1 MDELFKLAA
10 KSIEDGDPEKARE
23 VAKQALEKG
32 IDPFEIIEKGYNI
45 GLDRVGDLFDRGQLF
60 LPELMQSAD
69 AMKACTEVLLG
80 AMDAGNKQGS
90 IKCVIGTVQ
99 GDVHDI
105 GKGIVASLFTAH
117 GIDVYDLGVDVSVD
131 SFINK
136 ALEVDADVIGT
147 SSLLTTTMKTNKELI
162 ETLKERGLR
171 DKFKVIIGGGPVTER
186 FAKRIG
192 ADAFA
197 EDANEGVRKV
207 FELVKSKKKELEKER
222 ELVTS
227 N

>member
-1 MDELFKLAA
+1 MEELFKQAA
-10 KSIEDGDPEKARE
+10 KSIEEGDASKARE
-23 VAKQALEKG
+23 VAKQALDRG
-32 IDPFEIIEKGYNI
+32 VDPFEMIEKGYNV
-45 GLDRVGDLFDRGQLF
+45 GLETVGDLFDRGQLF

-69 AMKACTEVLLG
+69 AMKACTEVLLVD
-80 AMDAGNKQGS
+80 MDAGDKQGS
-90 IKCVIGTVQ
+90 VKCVIGTVQ

-117 GIDVYDLGVDVSVD
+117 GIDVYDLGVDVSVE
-131 SFINK
+131 SFIEK
-136 ALEVDADVIGT
+136 ALEVNADVIGT
-147 SSLLTTTMKTNKELI
+147 SSLLTTTMKTNQKLI

-171 DKFKVIIGGGPVTER
+171 DRFKVIIGGGPVTER

-207 FELVKSKKKELEKER
+207 FELVKGKKR
-222 ELVTS
+222 ELVTV
-227 N
+227 